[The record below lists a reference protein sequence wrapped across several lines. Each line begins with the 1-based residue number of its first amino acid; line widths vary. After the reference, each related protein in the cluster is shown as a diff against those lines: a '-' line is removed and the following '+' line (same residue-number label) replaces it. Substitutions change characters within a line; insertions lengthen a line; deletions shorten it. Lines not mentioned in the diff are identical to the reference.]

1 MLVGEHRLTADLGT
15 AAAMA
20 VRAGLDSELP
30 TTAGFGEP
38 LRAAIADGR
47 VDRGIVDLAVER
59 ILRLKFR
66 LGLFERPYVDAPSV
80 AALDQLEAEERT
92 LAAELVRRSIVL
104 LENDGVLPLAA
115 DGGRIAVVGPIA
127 DSARD
132 LMGDYAH
139 MPHIETLAE
148 LRHRANP
155 FGFPS
160 SDVIQPTDEADGLAD
175 DPGRA
180 AGALRRRPDRV
191 RRGHGP
197 ARRHATRRSLE
208 AVAAA
213 RAAEVAVVVVGE
225 RSGPD
230 VRRDHRRVPRP
241 ARPPAPRPPAGAAR
255 GRGRDRDADRAAGRQ
270 RPAAR
275 ARVGVRA
282 LLGRRPRVG
291 AGRGRARRRSPRSS
305 RATRTPGGR
314 LPITMPRHVGQVPAD
329 LPPPSDGRPVELEG
343 RLRGRLGRAAV
354 AVRPRALVH
363 DVLLGGAAGRPR
375 HARHRRRRGRRPRR
389 RHQHRARERARM
401 SSSSTSATR
410 RPRSRARSSS
420 CAGSG
425 ASASSPAS
433 AARSRS
439 GCRRAARRSPAPTTG
454 GWSSP
459 AMWRSRSAPPPPTWR
474 SPPRSPSPGRSWRSR
489 CGAGSSRRRSWSRPA
504 AGRLSRSRPVHAQRP
519 GTPSESFAVG
529 WFQPSGTT
537 CSGPGA
543 RRGWFRMVETTRRV
557 SWRHT
562 GLRLVREMTGTDC
575 NPAARAA
582 RGASTR
588 VARRRAHGGGQ
599 LDPEPAKE
607 PPPCA

>member
-160 SDVIQPTDEADGLAD
+160 SDVIQPTDEAERLAD

-180 AGALRRRPDRV
+180 PGALRRRPDRV

-197 ARRHATRRSLE
+197 ARRH
-208 AVAAA
+208 
-213 RAAEVAVVVVGE
+213 
-225 RSGPD
+225 
-230 VRRDHRRVPRP
+230 
-241 ARPPAPRPPAGAAR
+241 
-255 GRGRDRDADRAAGRQ
+255 
-270 RPAAR
+270 
-275 ARVGVRA
+275 
-282 LLGRRPRVG
+282 
-291 AGRGRARRRSPRSS
+291 
-305 RATRTPGGR
+305 
-314 LPITMPRHVGQVPAD
+314 
-329 LPPPSDGRPVELEG
+329 
-343 RLRGRLGRAAV
+343 
-354 AVRPRALVH
+354 
-363 DVLLGGAAGRPR
+363 
-375 HARHRRRRGRRPRR
+375 RRGDRSRPSRR
-389 RHQHRARERARM
+389 QA
-401 SSSSTSATR
+401 
-410 RPRSRARSSS
+410 RPRSPWSWS
-420 CAGSG
+420 
-425 ASASSPAS
+425 ASAPA
-433 AARSRS
+433 
-439 GCRRAARRSPAPTTG
+439 
-454 GWSSP
+454 
-459 AMWRSRSAPPPPTWR
+459 
-474 SPPRSPSPGRSWRSR
+474 
-489 CGAGSSRRRSWSRPA
+489 
-504 AGRLSRSRPVHAQRP
+504 
-519 GTPSESFAVG
+519 
-529 WFQPSGTT
+529 
-537 CSGPGA
+537 
-543 RRGWFRMVETTRRV
+543 
-557 SWRHT
+557 
-562 GLRLVREMTGTDC
+562 
-575 NPAARAA
+575 
-582 RGASTR
+582 
-588 VARRRAHGGGQ
+588 
-599 LDPEPAKE
+599 
-607 PPPCA
+607 